1 MVSVNVEVIE
11 GVSGGKYNN
20 SSSDSRRECS
30 RMIENGRE
38 LM

>member
-1 MVSVNVEVIE
+1 MEVME
-11 GVSGGKYNN
+11 GVSGGEYNN

-30 RMIENGRE
+30 RMIGDGRE